1 MTIIAAST
9 TELKRRLFTIDQY
22 HQMITSGV
30 LTEGDRVELIDG
42 EILEM
47 VAIGSKHGAQVK
59 RLNRL
64 LSGLLES
71 SVLVSVQDPVEL
83 GPRSEPQPD
92 VALLR
97 WRADFYETSHPQA
110 SDVYLLIEVA
120 DSTLDYDRSVKALL
134 YSRSDIFEYWIVNL
148 QDNVIE
154 VHRQPSQSGYQLI
167 QSYQRGIDIEIMAL
181 PGLGLTVDRI
191 LD

>member
-1 MTIIAAST
+1 MTVIAASA
-9 TELKRRLFTIDQY
+9 TELKRRLFTIEQY
-22 HQMITSGV
+22 HQMIASGV

-47 VAIGSKHGAQVK
+47 AAIGSKHGAQVK

-64 LSGLLES
+64 FSGLLEP
-71 SVLVSVQDPVEL
+71 SVLISVQDPVEL
-83 GPRSEPQPD
+83 GPRSEPEPD

-97 WRADFYETSHPQA
+97 WRDDFYETSHPQA
-110 SDVYLLIEVA
+110 SDVYLVIEVA
-120 DSTLDYDRSVKALL
+120 DSTLDYDRSVKAPL

-154 VHRQPSQSGYQLI
+154 VYRQPSPSGYQII
-167 QSYQRGIDIEIMAL
+167 QSYQRGMDIEVMAL

>member
-22 HQMITSGV
+22 HQMIASGV
-30 LTEGDRVELIDG
+30 LTEGDRVELING

-47 VAIGSKHGAQVK
+47 VAIGSRHGAQVK

-64 LSGLLES
+64 FSGLLEP
-71 SVLVSVQDPVEL
+71 SVLISVQDPVEL
-83 GPRSEPQPD
+83 GPRSEPEPD

-97 WRADFYETSHPQA
+97 WRDDFYATSHPQA
-110 SDVYLLIEVA
+110 SDVYLVIEVA

-154 VHRQPSQSGYQLI
+154 VHRQPNPSGYQII
-167 QSYQRGIDIEIMAL
+167 QSYQRGMDIEVMAL

>member
-22 HQMITSGV
+22 HQMIASGV
-30 LTEGDRVELIDG
+30 LTEGDRVELING

-47 VAIGSKHGAQVK
+47 VAIGSRHGAQVK

-64 LSGLLES
+64 FSGLLEP
-71 SVLVSVQDPVEL
+71 SVLISVQDPVEL
-83 GPRSEPQPD
+83 GPRSEPEPD

-97 WRADFYETSHPQA
+97 WRDDFYATSHPQA
-110 SDVYLLIEVA
+110 SDVYLVIEVA

-154 VHRQPSQSGYQLI
+154 VHRQPNPSGYQII
-167 QSYQRGIDIEIMAL
+167 QSYRRGMDIEVMAL

>member
-1 MTIIAAST
+1 MTVIAAST

-22 HQMITSGV
+22 HQMIASGV
-30 LTEGDRVELIDG
+30 LTEGDRVELING

-47 VAIGSKHGAQVK
+47 VAIGSRHGAQVK

-64 LSGLLES
+64 FSGLLEP
-71 SVLVSVQDPVEL
+71 SVLISVQDPVEL
-83 GPRSEPQPD
+83 GPRSEPEPD

-97 WRADFYETSHPQA
+97 WRDDFYATSHPQA
-110 SDVYLLIEVA
+110 SDVYLVIEVA

>member
-1 MTIIAAST
+1 MTVIAAST

>member
-1 MTIIAAST
+1 MTVIAASA
-9 TELKRRLFTIDQY
+9 TELKRRLFTIEQY
-22 HQMITSGV
+22 HQMIASGV
-30 LTEGDRVELIDG
+30 LTEGDRVELIEG

-64 LSGLLES
+64 FAGLLEP
-71 SVLVSVQDPVEL
+71 SVLISVQDPVEL
-83 GPRSEPQPD
+83 GPRSEPEPD

-97 WRADFYETSHPQA
+97 WRDGFYESSHPQA
-110 SDVYLLIEVA
+110 SDVYLVIEVA
-120 DSTLDYDRSVKALL
+120 DRTLDYDRSVKAPL

-154 VHRQPSQSGYQLI
+154 VYRQPSPSGYQMI
-167 QSYQRGIDIEIMAL
+167 QSYQRGMAIEVMAL

>member
-1 MTIIAAST
+1 MTVIAAST
-9 TELKRRLFTIDQY
+9 TDLKRRLFTIDQY

-110 SDVYLLIEVA
+110 SDVYLVIEVA
-120 DSTLDYDRSVKALL
+120 DSTLDYDRSVKVLL
-134 YSRSDIFEYWIVNL
+134 YSRSNIFEYWIVNL

>member
-1 MTIIAAST
+1 MTVIVAST

-22 HQMITSGV
+22 HQMIASGV
-30 LTEGDRVELIDG
+30 LTEGDRVELING

-47 VAIGSKHGAQVK
+47 VAIGSRHGAQVK

-64 LSGLLES
+64 FSGLLEP
-71 SVLVSVQDPVEL
+71 SVLISVQDPVEL
-83 GPRSEPQPD
+83 GPRSEPEPD

-97 WRADFYETSHPQA
+97 WRDDFYATSHPQA
-110 SDVYLLIEVA
+110 SDVYLVIEVA
-120 DSTLDYDRSVKALL
+120 DSALDYDRSVKALL